1 MRKSSNTLREKH
13 DLSDELAVGLNH
25 RERAEELLQII
36 GQIRTARVAGIHR
49 DKDAMSG
56 LTATVFPTS
65 STVICA
71 AAIKETI
78 PQ

>member
-49 DKDAMSG
+49 DKDGHVGVNSHSLAHQLHCDLCS
-56 LTATVFPTS
+56 
-65 STVICA
+65 CN
-71 AAIKETI
+71 
-78 PQ
+78 